1 MKTEQLVI
9 KEVVHI
15 DEKPLKDG
23 ILYVSRRFEL
33 AIHNCACGCKVETV
47 TPLNLVDNVGG
58 WDLTVDPDG
67 PTLHPSIGNQKLPC
81 KSHYWVKNGKIV
93 WC

>member
-1 MKTEQLVI
+1 MRIAELVI
-9 KEVVHI
+9 KECVHI
-15 DEKPLKDG
+15 DEKPLQDG
-23 ILYVSRRFEL
+23 ILYVSRKYEI

-47 TPLNLVDNVGG
+47 TPLRMVDNTEG
-58 WDLTVDPDG
+58 WVLTEDPNG

-81 KSHYWVKNGKIV
+81 QSHYWVKDGKIE